1 MENLDKV
8 FVTLIATKTENT
20 VVLTK
25 FGSNGSWK

>member
-8 FVTLIATKTENT
+8 FVTPIATKNENT